1 MLTVTQLCYFAT
13 FGTIG
18 ILLGIVIVQTISNA
32 GVK

>member
-1 MLTVTQLCYFAT
+1 MLTVTHLCYFAT

-18 ILLGIVIVQTISNA
+18 ILLAIVIVQTIANA